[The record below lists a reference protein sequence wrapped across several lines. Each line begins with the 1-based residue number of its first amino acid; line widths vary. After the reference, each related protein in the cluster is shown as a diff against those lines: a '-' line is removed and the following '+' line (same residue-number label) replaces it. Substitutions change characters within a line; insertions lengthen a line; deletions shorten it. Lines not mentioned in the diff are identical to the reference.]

1 MTNSTT
7 VKKASGRPV
16 DPNSKFLQAQRL
28 MQNLLAQ
35 DTNATRETILN
46 EMVSQLNVKLSS
58 AKVFYSQVKNPPN
71 KDPNRVIVKRN
82 RSKAASGDQSGISG
96 GDSSGVNIDTSEDST
111 QTVVTD
117 GFNDTTTE

>member
-1 MTNSTT
+1 MSNSTT

-28 MQNLLAQ
+28 MQNLLLQ
-35 DTNATRETILN
+35 DANATRETILN
-46 EMVSQLNVKLSS
+46 EMVAQLNVKLSS

-82 RSKAASGDQSGISG
+82 RRRKEAGDQTGVSGE
-96 GDSSGVNIDTSEDST
+96 DSSGVNIDTSDDST
-111 QTVVTD
+111 ETVVSD
-117 GFNDTTTE
+117 GFVDTVAE

>member
-1 MTNSTT
+1 MTNSNT

-35 DTNATRETILN
+35 DANATRESILN
-46 EMVSQLNVKLSS
+46 EMVNQLNVKLSS

-82 RSKAASGDQSGISG
+82 RRRKETSGQTSVSG

-111 QTVVTD
+111 ETVITN
-117 GFNDTTTE
+117 GFNDTATE